1 MFLKFLLKAIDR
13 HFEENRLLLN
23 QLTDDL
29 VISEPVENG
38 RPLGEIFLHM
48 IRSFEFYSRGV
59 AKDIWEPLPYNL
71 ETFRTVN
78 QIKILYKDVVTRS
91 NEYLK
96 SLTPTMIEKV
106 IKTFNRPASKV
117 EFLLEMLEHSIQHRG
132 QIIVYYR
139 LIGLEPA
146 VIPYL
151 C

>member
-1 MFLKFLLKAIDR
+1 MVLKFLLKAIDR

-29 VISEPVENG
+29 VISEPVTKG

-59 AKDIWEPLPYNL
+59 AMDIWEPLPYNL

-96 SLTPTMIEKV
+96 KLTPTMIEKV

>member
-1 MFLKFLLKAIDR
+1 MLLKFLLKAIDR

-23 QLTDDL
+23 QLTDDF
-29 VISEPVENG
+29 VFSEPVKNG

-71 ETFRTVN
+71 ETFRTAN

-96 SLTPTMIEKV
+96 SLTSTMIEKV
-106 IKTFNRPASKV
+106 IKTFNRSASKG
-117 EFLLEMLEHSIQHRG
+117 EFLLEVLEHSIQHRG

>member
-38 RPLGEIFLHM
+38 RTLGEIFLHM

-132 QIIVYYR
+132 QIIVYYL